1 MKKYTEMTS
10 EEIRQIVNRGGDK
23 LVKLNQQVSDFLDG
37 LELSERAQD
46 IIENT
51 DGNVIA
57 ECFGGL
63 MSAEEVENYI
73 REEYPEEE

>member
-1 MKKYTEMTS
+1 MKYTEMTS

-23 LVKLNQQVSDFLDG
+23 LVKLNQQVSDFLDS

-46 IIENT
+46 IIANT
-51 DGNVIA
+51 DGNAIA

-63 MSAEEVENYI
+63 MSAEEVEAYI
-73 REEYPEEE
+73 LEEYPEEE